1 MLLHT
6 TCASN
11 LKGLTLLLAPAKSD
25 LLYRRFPQYDAPPPS
40 GINSKRHKGFPMNTS
55 ELIEKIA
62 ADNSLTKTAAKAVVD
77 GVLKAIADAAVAGE
91 EVNFPGFGKF
101 KVKESPA
108 REGRNPSTGA
118 TVQIAASK
126 KVSFQP
132 AKALKDRI
140 NG

>member
-1 MLLHT
+1 
-6 TCASN
+6 
-11 LKGLTLLLAPAKSD
+11 
-25 LLYRRFPQYDAPPPS
+25 
-40 GINSKRHKGFPMNTS
+40 MNTS

-62 ADNSLTKTAAKAVVD
+62 ADNSLTKTAAKTVVD
-77 GVLKAIADAAVAGE
+77 SVLKAIADAAVAGE

-126 KVSFQP
+126 KVSFAP